1 MKRTENNP
9 DVSNDKYLSKEN
21 IENEEETLREKQ
33 IWIFKL
39 NTTKLLHEWNKYVFL
54 ASVADESIRLKT

>member
-33 IWIFKL
+33 I
-39 NTTKLLHEWNKYVFL
+39 
-54 ASVADESIRLKT
+54 